1 MAPQVHACY
10 SDFVAISRAL
20 RPVSP
25 LCASLALSLVACRPA
40 ANTAPPTA
48 SASASTSQPAAVLGD
63 LDAPTSEGQA
73 GAQTS
78 PAGAEGPR
86 GVLDKDDIRKVVRA
100 GIADIRACYNAGLAS
115 DPKLTG
121 RVAIHFAIAGDGKV
135 AQAAVQESTL
145 PAWARSVADCIAAV
159 AGRWQF
165 PPPEGGGTVTV
176 LYPFVL
182 EPG

>member
-1 MAPQVHACY
+1 M
-10 SDFVAISRAL
+10 AISRAL

-25 LCASLALSLVACRPA
+25 LCSSLALTLVACRPA
-40 ANTAPPTA
+40 ASPSTAATTQPTA
-48 SASASTSQPAAVLGD
+48 GLDTPPGASQS
-63 LDAPTSEGQA
+63 
-73 GAQTS
+73 GAQS
-78 PAGAEGPR
+78 GPAGADEPR
-86 GVLDKDDIRKVVRA
+86 GSLDKDDIRKVVRA
-100 GIADIRACYNAGLAS
+100 GIADVRACYNAGLAS

-135 AQAAVQESTL
+135 AQVAVQESTL

-165 PPPEGGGTVTV
+165 PPPEGGGTITV